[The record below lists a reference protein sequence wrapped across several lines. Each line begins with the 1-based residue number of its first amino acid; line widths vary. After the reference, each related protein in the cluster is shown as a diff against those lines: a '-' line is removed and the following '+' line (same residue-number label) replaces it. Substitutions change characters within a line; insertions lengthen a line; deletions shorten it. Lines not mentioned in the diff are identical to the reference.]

1 MSRKNDNLGN
11 RMKGY
16 ENVTRNYLTRRMP
29 VIVRLDGVSFHTF
42 TKGFGK
48 PFDRL
53 LWTTMYQ
60 VAKKLCDEVQNC
72 VFAYTQ
78 SDEISLVLIDYRNLN
93 TDVWFGNN
101 IQKICSVIA
110 AKASVYFN
118 EILESE
124 VCADYYYLESLDKDR
139 EIFLENVCNRKAFFD
154 ARCFNIPREEVLN
167 YFIWRQKDC
176 QKNSVSAIAQ
186 TYFSNKELYQKSTRE
201 RIEMINQY
209 AEENNLIK
217 YEEFD
222 RMFLKGVTVFPKGD
236 ILALDFIEERE
247 RLNEMLGVKE

>member
-1 MSRKNDNLGN
+1 MSKKNDNLGN

-16 ENVTRNYLTRRMP
+16 ENVTRNYLTRRTP
-29 VIVRLDGVSFHTF
+29 VIIRLDGVAFHTF
-42 TKGFGK
+42 TKGFEK

-53 LWTTMYQ
+53 LLATMCQ
-60 VAKKLCDEVQNC
+60 VAEKLCNEVQNC

-93 TDVWFGNN
+93 TDAWFGNN
-101 IQKICSVIA
+101 IQKICSVVA

-118 EILESE
+118 EILEN
-124 VCADYYYLESLDKDR
+124 YYYIESLDKDR
-139 EIFLENVCNRKAFFD
+139 EIFLENVLNKKAFFD

-186 TYFSNKELYQKSTRE
+186 AYFSNKELYQKSTKQ
-201 RIEMINQY
+201 RIEMLNQY
-209 AEENNLIK
+209 AEENNLFK
-217 YEEFD
+217 YEDFD
-222 RMFLKGVTVFPKGD
+222 KMFLKGVTVFPKDG
-236 ILALDFIEERE
+236 IEALDFIEKRDE
-247 RLNEMLGVKE
+247 LNEILGVKK